1 MLDSYAT
8 MLSVKLS
15 KLIYPMTTTQSTVT
29 ESDQH
34 RDSEAPGNISS
45 SLVADANLSE
55 LHENVAAELNQ
66 LQPKIDELETALSQ
80 LQELKQQK
88 QRLIALKLSLESIIN
103 QPKQAEAPLKQSYA
117 SSPVSHQSTYN
128 RLDDLQLKSFY
139 PDEALAQIEHLLPRK
154 DSLNY
159 HFFKAIVYYGGKAT
173 TEEIRQY
180 LIDNE
185 ITYPTTGQ
193 TFDDIGLSQV
203 SSRVNYLIRKNIAR
217 SMGGGVFVSN
227 YGWRDS

>member
-1 MLDSYAT
+1 MHMAT
-8 MLSVKLS
+8 TSS
-15 KLIYPMTTTQSTVT
+15 PASETTENQQERADTLNTL
-29 ESDQH
+29 
-34 RDSEAPGNISS
+34 SS

-55 LHENVAAELNQ
+55 LHDNVAAELNQ
-66 LQPKIDELETALSQ
+66 LQPKIDELEEALSK

-117 SSPVSHQSTYN
+117 SSPVSHQSTFN

-154 DSLNY
+154 NSLNY
-159 HFFKAIVYYGGKAT
+159 HFYKAIVYYGGKAT

>member
-1 MLDSYAT
+1 MAT
-8 MLSVKLS
+8 TSS
-15 KLIYPMTTTQSTVT
+15 PAPETT
-29 ESDQH
+29 ESQQESDNTL
-34 RDSEAPGNISS
+34 STLSS

-55 LHENVAAELNQ
+55 LHDNVAAELNQ
-66 LQPKIDELETALSQ
+66 LQPKIDELEEALSQ

-103 QPKQAEAPLKQSYA
+103 QPQQAAHPLKQSYTSA
-117 SSPVSHQSTYN
+117 PVAHQSTFN

-159 HFFKAIVYYGGKAT
+159 HFYKAIVYYGGKAT

-217 SMGGGVFVSN
+217 SMGGGIFVSN